1 MLEEEFQKLAKLQG
15 WKPCPKC
22 KAMVEKTQGCN
33 HMECICGVNW
43 CYRCG
48 NANYYSRQHQST
60 CAA

>member
-33 HMECICGVNW
+33 HME
-43 CYRCG
+43 
-48 NANYYSRQHQST
+48 
-60 CAA
+60 